1 MPTASYATLCLPESG
16 RGSKH
21 LVMVGIVV
29 VGHGRLGE
37 EMVRILEGVL
47 GPLDGLESVT
57 TAYNDPPDAIRER
70 IASAVRRV
78 DRGDGAIILTD
89 MLGDT
94 PTNLS
99 LAVARET
106 GAEVVA
112 GVNMPILVKL
122 TTARGQMDA
131 RSLAG
136 FIRRYGQEHIFWAT
150 APPPPSAGVAPNA
163 DVDERGDH

>member
-1 MPTASYATLCLPESG
+1 
-16 RGSKH
+16 
-21 LVMVGIVV
+21 MVGIVV
-29 VGHGRLGE
+29 VGHGRLAE
-37 EMVRILEGVL
+37 EMVQALEGVL
-47 GPLDGLESVT
+47 GPLDGLASVV
-57 TAYNDPPDAIRER
+57 TAYSDSPDAIRER
-70 IASAVRRV
+70 IATAVRGV

-99 LAVARET
+99 LAVAREM

-122 TTARGQMDA
+122 STVRGQMDA

-136 FIRRYGQEHIFWAT
+136 FILRYGREHIFWAT
-150 APPPPSAGVAPNA
+150 APPSDGVAPHA
-163 DVDERGDH
+163 DGDGRRN